1 MTLLGVDAI
10 WAAFTTG
17 ALVVLGLAI
26 DRLIR
31 PWRHWHAGHS
41 GDNPLG

>member
-10 WAAFTTG
+10 RVAFTTG
-17 ALVVLGLAI
+17 ALVLLALAI

-31 PWRHWHAGHS
+31 LWRHWHAGHS